1 VQEIV
6 LFALLGLST
15 GALIAGIGLGVVLS
29 YRGSGIIN
37 LATGA
42 SAMVAAYLFLW
53 LRTEGFGSAVALV
66 LALAGAV
73 AVAVVVE
80 VVVFRPLRSSSP
92 LSSLVASLG
101 VLLTAQAT
109 LDLIVGGGDSRIV
122 PSVLPQGLLT
132 IFGTRI
138 PVDRFWLTG
147 IVVLAAAVLWAL
159 YRWSQ
164 FGLSTRAASEN
175 EAHAMLAGLP
185 TDRLALLNAVLAATV
200 AGGMGVLAAAVT
212 QVDTVNMPL
221 QVVPALG
228 AALFARFTSF
238 SITCVA
244 GLLIGIAQSLL
255 YYAQTKPWF
264 PTNGGIALPGVSA
277 VLTFLVIVAALWLR
291 GSPLPTRGELTEAH
305 LPEAPRP
312 VRVLRPALLCAAVV
326 IVALFVVPFDYR
338 DAIGVSLAGT
348 IIGLSFVVL
357 TGYVGQVSLLQVPL
371 AGIAGFAVSHL
382 TIDAG
387 FGFPAAALCAVAV
400 ATATGFLAGAS
411 ALRVR
416 GVTLAVVTLAAAIAI
431 AQFGFANPDWGAN
444 RDGNAIPEPTILGVD
459 IGKESGL
466 RALGGGLTSPALG
479 LALLLAAA
487 AIAVLVVRVR
497 QSGLGNRMLAVRSNE
512 AAAAAAGVSVRTTKF
527 AAYALSSCIAGAGGV
542 AYAYALTKVTP
553 EQFGILVALQFVAYA
568 YVGGITT
575 IPGAVFTGLMTAEGV
590 IPHVLDT
597 KLGLSPTWIS
607 LVAGLALILC
617 LRRFPAGIAG
627 SWRRARR
634 ARA

>member
-1 VQEIV
+1 
-6 LFALLGLST
+6 
-15 GALIAGIGLGVVLS
+15 
-29 YRGSGIIN
+29 
-37 LATGA
+37 
-42 SAMVAAYLFLW
+42 SAMVAGYLFLW
-53 LRTEGFGSAVALV
+53 LCTEGLGSAVALA
-66 LALAGAV
+66 LALAGTVAFAV
-73 AVAVVVE
+73 LVE
-80 VVVFRPLRSSSP
+80 VVVFRPLRGSSP

-101 VLLTAQAT
+101 VLLTARAVI
-109 LDLIVGGGDSRIV
+109 DLIAGEGSRIV
-122 PSVLPQGLLT
+122 PSLLPQGLVTL
-132 IFGTRI
+132 FGTRI

-147 IVVLAAAVLWAL
+147 IVVLAATLLWAL
-159 YRWSQ
+159 YRWSH
-164 FGLSTRAASEN
+164 FGLATRAASES
-175 EAHAMLAGLP
+175 EPSAMLAGLA
-185 TDRLALLNAVLAATV
+185 TDRLALLNAILAAVV
-200 AGGMGVLAAAVT
+200 AGGMGILTAAVA
-212 QVDTVNMPL
+212 QVDTISLPL

-244 GLLIGIAQSLL
+244 GLLIGVAQSLL

-264 PTNGGIALPGVSA
+264 PTNGGAPLPGVAS

-312 VRVLRPALLCAAVV
+312 VRVARPALLSAAVV

-338 DAIGVSLAGT
+338 DAIGISLAGM

-371 AGIAGFAVSHL
+371 AGIAAFAVSHL
-382 TIDAG
+382 VVDAG
-387 FGFPAAALCAVAV
+387 LGFPAAAVSAVAV

-431 AQFGFANPDWGAN
+431 ADFGFANPDWGAIAGVQ
-444 RDGNAIPEPTILGVD
+444 GNPVPEPTILGVD
-459 IGKESGL
+459 VGKQAGL
-466 RALGGGLTSPALG
+466 RALDGGLTSPALG
-479 LALLLAAA
+479 LMLLVA
-487 AIAVLVVRVR
+487 AIAIAALVVRVR

-512 AAAAAAGVSVRTTKF
+512 AAAAAAGVSVRATKF

-553 EQFGILVALQFVAYA
+553 GQFGILVALQFVAYA

-590 IPHVLDT
+590 IPHALDT
-597 KLGLSPTWIS
+597 QLGLSPTWIS
-607 LVAGLALILC
+607 LVAGLGLILC
-617 LRRFPAGIAG
+617 LRYFPDGIAG

-634 ARA
+634 ATPSAAPGPPGS